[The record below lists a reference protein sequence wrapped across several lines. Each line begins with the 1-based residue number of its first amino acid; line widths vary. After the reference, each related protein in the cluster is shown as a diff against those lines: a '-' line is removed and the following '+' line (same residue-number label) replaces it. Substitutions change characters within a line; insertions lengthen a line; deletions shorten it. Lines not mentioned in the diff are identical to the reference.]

1 MPGCV
6 ARRWGLQPVSSRSRG
21 ICGAAV
27 AVPVARGLYSCRR
40 GVGRGICRVARGRG
54 VAGRLLRDCRLRA
67 VRAVIVRSSVAG
79 RQSVVLGG
87 LMPKLR
93 RARVDVSRHHLPS
106 GRLLPVVRV
115 LHGAAGPL
123 CASNELRWQQRS
135 VNFSGKKQKV
145 HVHGFSPCVRRQR
158 GARRP
163 PASQRTTPPQP
174 VDARRCVEVLR
185 RCSLRL
191 APRGWRPRPA
201 IARAARSRG
210 GRAGAH
216 PHAVNRQRP
225 ERRAVRSRALLAG
238 CPTAISH
245 WSGQRRALSATGN
258 SGLRACGAPAPWAT
272 AVKVQCMRA
281 KPQTVATS
289 QNKRVR
295 MRRNVSFTLGAGVRT
310 RAHTTRGPL
319 WWARLK
325 HGIALGALVA
335 CRLPAGPALYIP
347 RATSC
352 MCPPFAGRAAA

>member
-54 VAGRLLRDCRLRA
+54 VAGRLLGDCRLRA

-135 VNFSGKKQKV
+135 VNFSEKNKK
-145 HVHGFSPCVRRQR
+145 SMCTASLLACVVSEERGDPQR
-158 GARRP
+158 LRERRP
-163 PASQRTTPPQP
+163 PSLSMLGGASRSC
-174 VDARRCVEVLR
+174 DA
-185 RCSLRL
+185 
-191 APRGWRPRPA
+191 
-201 IARAARSRG
+201 AAC
-210 GRAGAH
+210 AWH
-216 PHAVNRQRP
+216 
-225 ERRAVRSRALLAG
+225 
-238 CPTAISH
+238 
-245 WSGQRRALSATGN
+245 
-258 SGLRACGAPAPWAT
+258 
-272 AVKVQCMRA
+272 
-281 KPQTVATS
+281 
-289 QNKRVR
+289 RV
-295 MRRNVSFTLGAGVRT
+295 AGVRAQQS
-310 RAHTTRGPL
+310 RA
-319 WWARLK
+319 
-325 HGIALGALVA
+325 
-335 CRLPAGPALYIP
+335 P
-347 RATSC
+347 RVL
-352 MCPPFAGRAAA
+352 GRARGCAPVNRPEA